1 MYVGVYIRNI
11 VLSFVTFTL
20 TSLTYVQVFKYV

>member
-11 VLSFVTFTL
+11 VLSFVTL
-20 TSLTYVQVFKYV
+20 TPTYLTYVQVFKCV